1 MPFTLTVT
9 NAGRAALVNAARDGT
24 NAVRIASVGVS
35 AASFTLSAASTGMP
49 AEIKRITTIAGDAV
63 AADTIH
69 VTVRDE
75 SSAAYTVRSIA
86 LYLADGTMFAAYT
99 QAAPLVE
106 KSAQAMLLLALDV
119 RFADIAATSLTFGA
133 TDFLNP
139 PATTEALGVVELAT
153 DAEANAGTDDRRAVT
168 PKGLSFTLSA
178 RLSAWGSD
186 IWRASN
192 DGAGSGLDA
201 DLLDG
206 QHGSYYANIAARL
219 GYTPANRAGD
229 TFTGNVGI
237 TNGGILLVDAG
248 ASNLGYCRFHR
259 TGRTRW
265 DIGIGNLPET
275 GGNAGSD
282 FFINRFD
289 DNGNFLDTPFQL
301 YRATGE
307 ARVQGGRVWH
317 AGNDGAGSGLDA
329 DLLDGQD
336 SSFFVN
342 IPARLGYSPA
352 NRAGDTFTG
361 NLAITHAGT
370 AVLYLEPGPGKYAF
384 NRFQRNARARW
395 DIGMTDAAEQ
405 GGNSGSDFFINRFDD
420 AGNAIDSPFY
430 IVRATGEL
438 RVQGGRAWHS
448 GNDGAGSGLDAD
460 LLDGQDSSF
469 FVNIPARLGYT
480 PANRAGDTFTGN
492 ISLAGNLWNIF
503 YFETVAGAFSL
514 HRYQR
519 GGRPRWDVG
528 MNSSAESGG
537 ASGSDYFI
545 NRFDDAGSVIDTPFL
560 IYRATGE
567 LRVQG
572 GRAWH
577 SGNDGA
583 GSGLDA
589 DLLDGQDSSFYTN
602 IAARLGYSPANRGGD
617 VFTGLVSVQSTGLNA
632 GVRFLN
638 LNGGRDYRVL
648 QKDGGNFAITDET
661 SSNERITITANG
673 TVLINAS
680 FLAWHSGNDGAG
692 SGLDADLLDG
702 RHGSDFALNA
712 SLGDVWRSSNDGAG
726 SGLDADLLDG
736 RQATDFVLQS
746 DGARFGS
753 NANGYWERRP
763 NGVIEQWGTINGPFS
778 EGQQFV
784 TFPIPFTN
792 ADSVNI
798 SGTGVNSFANNRF
811 DITIQRVS
819 RSTDGCS
826 LMVQYTAAA
835 SSINQIDAIDWR
847 AVGV

>member
-35 AASFTLSAASTGMP
+35 AAAWGLSATSISMP

-75 SSAAYTVRSIA
+75 SSAAYTVRSLA
-86 LYLADGTMFAAYT
+86 LYLADGTLFAAYT

-139 PATTEALGVVELAT
+139 PATTEMQGVVELAT

-168 PKGLSFTLSA
+168 PRGLSFALSA
-178 RLSAWGSD
+178 RLSSWGSD

-206 QHGSYYANIAARL
+206 QQGSFYTNIPARL
-219 GYTPANRAGD
+219 GFWPVRQGTGAGQLPNTIHIGWSGTRLKATVD
-229 TFTGNVGI
+229 TT
-237 TNGGILLVDAG
+237 
-248 ASNLGYCRFHR
+248 
-259 TGRTRW
+259 
-265 DIGIGNLPET
+265 DIGNIV
-275 GGNAGSD
+275 
-282 FFINRFD
+282 FD
-289 DNGNFLDTPFQL
+289 QHIADVW
-301 YRATGE
+301 RAS
-307 ARVQGGRVWH
+307 
-317 AGNDGAGSGLDA
+317 NDGAGSGLDA

-336 SSFFVN
+336 SSF
-342 IPARLGYSPA
+342 
-352 NRAGDTFTG
+352 
-361 NLAITHAGT
+361 
-370 AVLYLEPGPGKYAF
+370 
-384 NRFQRNARARW
+384 
-395 DIGMTDAAEQ
+395 
-405 GGNSGSDFFINRFDD
+405 
-420 AGNAIDSPFY
+420 Y
-430 IVRATGEL
+430 I
-438 RVQGGRAWHS
+438 
-448 GNDGAGSGLDAD
+448 
-460 LLDGQDSSF
+460 
-469 FVNIPARLGYT
+469 NIPARLGYT

-492 ISLAGNLWNIF
+492 IALAGAGSNIF
-503 YFETVAGAFSL
+503 YFESVAGAFSFL
-514 HRYQR
+514 RFQR
-519 GGRPRWDVG
+519 SGRVRWDVG
-528 MNSSAESGG
+528 MNASAEAGG
-537 ASGSDYFI
+537 ATGSDFFI
-545 NRFDDAGSVIDTPFL
+545 NRFDDAGNVIDTPFL
-560 IYRATGE
+560 MYRATGE
-567 LRVQG
+567 LRLQG

-602 IAARLGYSPANRGGD
+602 ITARLGYTPANRSGD
-617 VFTGLVSVQSTGLNA
+617 TLGRMTFASGATGNNGIGTVTP
-632 GVRFLN
+632 FL
-638 LNGGRDYRVL
+638 GEVEIKG
-648 QKDGGNFAITDET
+648 
-661 SSNERITITANG
+661 NG
-673 TVLINAS
+673 TGAAMLSFHRTGAFATYLGLDTDNALKIGGWS
-680 FLAWHSGNDGAG
+680 HGANAYTIWHAGNDGSG
-692 SGLDADLLDG
+692 SGLDADALDG
-702 RHGSDFALNA
+702 QDGSFYTNIPARLGFWPVRQGTGAGQLPNTIHIGWSGTRLKATVDA
-712 SLGDVWRSSNDGAG
+712 SDIGNIVFDQNIADVWRASNDGAG

-736 RQATDFVLQS
+736 RQASDFVLQN

-763 NGVIEQWGTINGPFS
+763 NGVIEQWGTINGPFT

-798 SGTGVNSFANNRF
+798 SATGVNNFANNRF

-819 RSTDGCS
+819 RSAEGCS
-826 LMVQYTAAA
+826 LMVQYTAA
-835 SSINQIDAIDWR
+835 STSINQIDAIDWR
-847 AVGV
+847 AVGI